1 MNELDGRLKEFCKI
15 LSLPVV
21 FSCYQIEAEN
31 AAKAKLS
38 YQEYLF
44 RVLQQQIVIR
54 VDNSVNSKI
63 KKARFPFLRTIEEYD
78 FSYQPKV
85 EEKLIRELGNLHF
98 LSEAKNVIFIGPFG
112 VGKTHLAIGLG
123 IKAAHARKR
132 VLFYSA
138 EELINE
144 LASAEVARRLSSFL
158 DSLSRVDLLII
169 DELGYLNIS
178 KPAAALFFKL
188 IAKRYEKTSTIIT
201 SNRPFEEW
209 GEVFNDDVVAAAIL
223 DRLLH
228 HCYPFLIQ
236 GKSYRLKEIM
246 GKNKE

>member
-1 MNELDGRLKEFCKI
+1 MNELDGRIKEFCKI

-21 FSCYQIEAEN
+21 FSCYQAEAED

-54 VDNSVNSKI
+54 VDNSINSKI
-63 KKARFPFLRTIEEYD
+63 KKARFPFLKTIEEYD
-78 FSYQPKV
+78 FSYQPKL
-85 EEKLIRELGNLHF
+85 EERLIRELCNLNF
-98 LSEAKNVIFIGPFG
+98 LKEAKNIIFVGPPG
-112 VGKTHLAIGLG
+112 VGKTHLAVGLG
-123 IKAAHARKR
+123 LKAAMARKR
-132 VLFYSA
+132 VLFFSA

-144 LASAEVARRLSSFL
+144 LAGAEVSHRLSLFL

-178 KPAAALFFKL
+178 KQSAALFFKL

-209 GEVFNDDVVAAAIL
+209 GEIFNDDVVASAIL
-223 DRLLH
+223 DRILH

-246 GKNKE
+246 GRNKE